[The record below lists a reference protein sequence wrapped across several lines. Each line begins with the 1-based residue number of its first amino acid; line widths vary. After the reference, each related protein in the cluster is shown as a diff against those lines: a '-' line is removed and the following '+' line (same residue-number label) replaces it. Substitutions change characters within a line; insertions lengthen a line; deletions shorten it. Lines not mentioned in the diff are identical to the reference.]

1 MASCLSRMCASTEK
15 YYEVKLR
22 SWCVVKAC
30 NSRIAWCGTNYH
42 LNLQKRRKR
51 VKNVKIGQKIKNKE
65 KGKMKV
71 KNYK

>member
-42 LNLQKRRKR
+42 LNLQRGRK
-51 VKNVKIGQKIKNKE
+51 
-65 KGKMKV
+65 KV
-71 KNYK
+71 KYEKENESKTQKTK